1 MPLLEEVRRLRSL
14 AVCVCALLL
23 GWSPAWGFTPAPETP
38 LARKV
43 HPRLHFTPESLP
55 RVREAISR
63 HYRAEFNAYVRW
75 AASAPADHDTNRLNE
90 TGHDPFRALM
100 IHEAFLGMLGR
111 VEGIVYPAMP
121 EELGRRAVAT
131 FLARLEAGQK
141 LAYAAALTYDWTFN
155 AMTAEERVRAAKLMA
170 ARPIEHKVFSETLEK
185 PGFRPEQLFSSK
197 YYEGFYAFFL
207 GLALWG
213 DGPADAEADRAV
225 DTFAP
230 TMLGC
235 GYLDAHNFIAGQDG
249 GQPEWIGYSSWH
261 PRTHI
266 VLVDGWRTAT
276 GEDYL
281 AKRRGEVDG
290 NAILRFPELVWY
302 AVDPHRYFGKEH
314 TFIRMGDAQTTDS
327 ALAHDSMRE
336 QIQMLPRP
344 LFDAGAATQ
353 AGLLRSF
360 ADEFRVPF
368 LDAPYQYLMAWIGLA
383 RSVPPV
389 TPAAAGL
396 RPARW
401 MRAMGAF
408 FARTGFTKPS
418 DTVFFVTD
426 GHFYTSGHGGV
437 QHEPGFGIAKFGEL
451 VNTRN
456 VSHRGY
462 GNLDAYPGAH
472 PHNIVYFE
480 GGHEAK
486 PRVVDRPADLKQALG
501 GRGGFDRG
509 GIEQVTRRDGLF
521 YHVRSDRSRAFTA
534 GVKHTRELVFL
545 PAADSSSGSDLV
557 VAYDRTHA
565 PSAPEWVYH
574 VPWRPL
580 ASGCESKEDI
590 ATGKGEKDRIGER
603 YRGAGVVIQELNAIG
618 DDLDDAKGRRS
629 RSGGAGAHGTVFCR
643 TLLPSPAV
651 VEATRVAALDKDVL
665 KRQFHLAIKS
675 HRWQVSVKPVVEAI
689 DHRFL
694 HVFQTGEASR
704 LKEMARATLLE
715 AGGSHHGVFIEGEG
729 REGEPA
735 YRPAWV
741 VLFAREAGVHSGSV
755 KCSIRGSGTV
765 RHLVAG
771 LIPGRTYR
779 ISEGASS
786 RSISVEAPVEA
797 NVELWDYRGAAENV
811 ATGVLCFEGKLDGA
825 AEIAIEPQAP

>member
-1 MPLLEEVRRLRSL
+1 MRTL
-14 AVCVCALLL
+14 AVCVCAPLLC
-23 GWSPAWGFTPAPETP
+23 WSTAWAFTPAPESP

-55 RVREAISR
+55 RVRDAISR
-63 HYRAEFNAYVRW
+63 HYRPEFNVYVRW

-111 VEGIVYPAMP
+111 VDGIVYPVTP
-121 EELGRRAVAT
+121 EEFSRRAVTT

-155 AMTAEERVRAAKLMA
+155 AMTAEERSRAAKLMA
-170 ARPIEHKVFSETLEK
+170 ARPIEHKVFSETIEK
-185 PGFRPEQLFSSK
+185 PGLQPQQLFSSK
-197 YYEGFYAFFL
+197 YYEGCYAFYVA
-207 GLALWG
+207 LALWG

-225 DTFAP
+225 DTFAS
-230 TMLGC
+230 TMLGY

-249 GQPEWIGYSSWH
+249 GQAEWIGYSSWH
-261 PRTHI
+261 PRTHNM
-266 VLVDGWRTAT
+266 LADGWRTAT

-281 AKRRGEVDG
+281 SVRRGEVDG
-290 NAILRFPELVWY
+290 NAIKRFPELIWY
-302 AVDPHRYFGKEH
+302 AVDPHPYFGKEH

-336 QIQMLPRP
+336 QLQMLPRP
-344 LFDAGAATQ
+344 LFEAGATSQ
-353 AGLLRSF
+353 AGLLRHF
-360 ADEFRVPF
+360 IDHFRLPF
-368 LDAPYQYLMAWIGLA
+368 LDAPYQYLMAWMGLA

-389 TPAAAGL
+389 TPVEVGL

-401 MRAMGAF
+401 MRNMGAF
-408 FARTGFTKPS
+408 FARTGFTRPS

-472 PHNIVYFE
+472 PFNIVYFA
-480 GGHEAK
+480 GGHQAK
-486 PRVVDRPADLKQALG
+486 PRVIDAPSDLKQALS

-521 YHVRSDRSRAFTA
+521 YHVRADRSRSFIS
-534 GVKHTRELVFL
+534 GVKHTREFVFL
-545 PAADSSSGSDLV
+545 PAADPDAGSDFV

-580 ASGCESKEDI
+580 ASGYESKEDI
-590 ATGKGEKDRIGER
+590 STGKGEKDRLGER
-603 YRGAGVVIQELNAIG
+603 YRGGAVTIQELNGLG
-618 DDLDDAKGRRS
+618 DDQDDAKGRRS
-629 RSGGAGAHGTVFCR
+629 RAGGAGAHGTVFCR
-643 TLLPSPAV
+643 TLLPSPTV
-651 VEATRVAALDKDVL
+651 VEATRVAAFDQDVL

-675 HRWQVSVKPVVEAI
+675 HRWQVSVKPVVEAT
-689 DHRFL
+689 DHIFL
-694 HVFQTGEASR
+694 NVFQTGEATR
-704 LKEMARATLLE
+704 MKAMAPVALID
-715 AGGSHHGVFIEGEG
+715 AGASHNGSFIEGDESG
-729 REGEPA
+729 
-735 YRPAWV
+735 RPAWV
-741 VLFAREAGVHSGSV
+741 VLFAREAGVHRGAV
-755 KCSIRGSGTV
+755 KYSLRGRGAV
-765 RHLVAG
+765 RHVIAG
-771 LIPGRTYR
+771 LIPKQTYR
-779 ISEGASS
+779 ISEGSS
-786 RSISVEAPVEA
+786 TRSTAVEAD
-797 NVELWDYRGAAENV
+797 VELWDYRGAAENV
-811 ATGVLCFEGKLDGA
+811 ATGVLFFEGKIDGA
-825 AEIAIEPQAP
+825 MDITIAPEGP